1 MQLNGEFEA
10 TVDTKSRFL
19 LPGGIKKQLPEGE
32 NRFIISRGLDK
43 CLSLYPLKNWEK
55 IVADISSLNQFDPK
69 VRAFRRQF
77 IGGATEV
84 ELDSAGR
91 LLLPGSL
98 KEYAGIAKDIV
109 LSSAFTHFEIWDET
123 SYKQLFSD
131 ITPEMFSQLANE
143 VMKPQ

>member
-10 TVDTKSRFL
+10 TVDAKSRFL